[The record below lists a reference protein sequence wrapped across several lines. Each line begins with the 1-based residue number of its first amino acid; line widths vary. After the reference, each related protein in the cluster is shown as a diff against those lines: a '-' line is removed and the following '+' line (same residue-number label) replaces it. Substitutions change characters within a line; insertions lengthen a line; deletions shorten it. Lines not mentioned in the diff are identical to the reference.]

1 MNVIS
6 EQVQE
11 LAQMNL
17 SQIYAMQEE
26 VFRALGEAHE
36 SDERQKSKLMSY
48 LDLLSIAEEIV
59 KREQGI

>member
-1 MNVIS
+1 MNVTS

-36 SDERQKSKLMSY
+36 RDERQKSKLMSY